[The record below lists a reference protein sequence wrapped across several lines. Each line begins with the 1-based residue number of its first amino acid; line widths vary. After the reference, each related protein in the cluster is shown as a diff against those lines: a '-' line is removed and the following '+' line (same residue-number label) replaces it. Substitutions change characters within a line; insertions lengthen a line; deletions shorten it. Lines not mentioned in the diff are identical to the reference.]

1 MNRARH
7 LGVPAA
13 ATLAAMAFVTLV
25 LALFPLY
32 PQRVEVAPGDTA
44 SRTIKARRSFSYV
57 SERLT
62 EQQRQQA
69 ADAVPDVLNYD
80 ANVRPAQLE
89 RFDNAVAAIER
100 VRARDASPAEKVA
113 SLRSAA
119 DLAGLS
125 EQAALLAVELD
136 DERWALVVSE
146 TREAL
151 DQTLA
156 GPLDATTVETAR
168 KTFHTRLSSEVTPEE
183 ATLAAELVQPLIVP
197 TMEVDQAATDAAREA
212 ARQAVVPV
220 RVSYAEGQTIV
231 EANQTLTEDIIE
243 ALEEAGYLS
252 RRFELDTLFG
262 TMAAAGLAAGCLSL
276 YVTVFQPRAIRSPRQ
291 LLVIAVALAVP
302 VFFAKVYFSLILPDE
317 DRHFLAYVLPVA
329 AGPMLVGALL
339 ETGVGVLVAGLAGAL
354 VALAAVFLPEASLI
368 QSVGALDT
376 LRLLLVYGF
385 SSLAGVFVID
395 RAERLQRYLG
405 ASFAIALVAFVAL
418 LATWFVDSDRSAN
431 DLAWMAAAA
440 GVNGMGAGF
449 LAAGAFVTVGLLFG
463 ITTRVQLLE
472 LSQLNSPLLRRLQA
486 EAPGTFHHSVVVGN
500 MAERAADLIGAD
512 ALLTRVGCY
521 YHDIGKILQ
530 PGFYIEN
537 QLGGDNP
544 HEGLTPEESARKIK
558 EHVAN
563 GLELARRYRLPD
575 RVRQFIPE
583 HHGTRLVAYFYRK
596 AAEGGVEPEETE
608 FRYDGPKPQ
617 SRETAIVML
626 ADSCEAYVR
635 ANPDHSAEAID
646 SIVERVIAERV
657 AEGQLDECDL
667 TFRDLRTIAESFKT
681 TLRAVYHPRV
691 EYPEPTPSERR
702 LMGRFFPAA
711 GARSEGRGR
720 ARPVSH

>member
-1 MNRARH
+1 MNRGRR
-7 LGVPAA
+7 LGAPAA
-13 ATLAAMAFVTLV
+13 ATLAAMAFVALV

-32 PQRVEVAPGDTA
+32 PQRLEVAPGDTA
-44 SRTIKARRSFSYV
+44 SRTIKAPRSFSYV

-89 RFDNAVAAIER
+89 RFDSTIAAIER
-100 VRARDASPAEKVA
+100 VRARDASPAEKAA
-113 SLRSAA
+113 SLRSMTG
-119 DLAGLS
+119 LAGLS

-136 DERWALVVSE
+136 DERWRLVVAE
-146 TREAL
+146 ARTAL

-156 GPLDATTVETAR
+156 GPLDASTVETAR
-168 KTFHTRLSSEVTPEE
+168 KTFHTRLSPDVTPEE
-183 ATLAAELVQPLIVP
+183 ATLAGEIARPLIVP

-252 RRFELDTLFG
+252 RRFELDRLFG
-262 TMAAAGLAAGCLSL
+262 TMAAAGLAAACLGLHVS
-276 YVTVFQPRAIRSPRQ
+276 VFQPRPIRSPRQ

-354 VALAAVFLPEASLI
+354 VALAAVFLPEASLV

-405 ASFAIALVAFVAL
+405 GSFAIAAVAFVGL
-418 LATWFVDSDRSAN
+418 LATWFVDSDRQTK

-440 GVNGMGAGF
+440 GVNGMSAGF
-449 LAAGAFVTVGLLFG
+449 LAAGAFVTVGLVFG

-563 GLELARRYRLPD
+563 GLELARKYRLPD

-596 AAEGGVEPEETE
+596 AAEGGVEPEDTE

-626 ADSCEAYVR
+626 ADSCEASVR
-635 ANPDHSAEAID
+635 ASPDRSAEAID
-646 SIVERVIAERV
+646 AIVEQVIAERV

-667 TFRDLRTIAESFKT
+667 TFRDLRAIAESFKM

-702 LMGRFFPAA
+702 LVSRLFPA

>member
-1 MNRARH
+1 MNRGRRPGA
-7 LGVPAA
+7 PAA
-13 ATLAAMAFVTLV
+13 AMLAAMAFVALT

-32 PQRVEVAPGDTA
+32 PRRVEISPGDTA
-44 SRTIKARRSFSYV
+44 SRTIRAPRAFSYI

-69 ADAVPDVLNYD
+69 AEAVPDVLNYD

-89 RFDNAVAAIER
+89 RFDNAIAAIER
-100 VRARDASPAEKVA
+100 VRARDASPAEKA
-113 SLRSAA
+113 ATLRSVP

-125 EQAALLAVELD
+125 EEAALRAVELD
-136 DERWALVVSE
+136 DERWKIVVSE
-146 TREAL
+146 ARNAL
-151 DQTLA
+151 DETLA
-156 GPLDATTVETAR
+156 GPLDAATVDTAR
-168 KTFHTRLSSEVTPEE
+168 KTLQGRLSADIAPEE
-183 ATLAAELVQPLIVP
+183 ATLAAELIQPLIVP

-220 RVSYAEGQTIV
+220 RVSYAAGQTIV

-252 RRFELDTLFG
+252 RRFEFDTLLG
-262 TMAAAGLAAGCLSL
+262 AMVAAGLAAGSIGL
-276 YVTVFQPRAIRSPRQ
+276 YASVFQPKAVRGPRQ
-291 LLVIAVALAVP
+291 MLVIAVALAIP
-302 VFFAKVYFSLILPDE
+302 VFFAKTYFSLILPDQ

-329 AGPMLVGALL
+329 AGPMLVAALL
-339 ETGVGVLVAGLAGAL
+339 ETGVGVVVAGLAGAL
-354 VALAAVFLPEASLI
+354 VALSAVFLPEASLVE
-368 QSVGALDT
+368 SVGALDA

-385 SSLAGVFVID
+385 SSLVGVFAID

-405 ASFAIALVAFVAL
+405 ASFAIAAVAFVAL
-418 LATWFVDSDRSAN
+418 LATWFVDSDRQTN

-440 GVNGMGAGF
+440 GVNGMSAGF

-500 MAERAADLIGAD
+500 MAERAADLVGAD
-512 ALLTRVGCY
+512 SLLTRVGCY

-563 GLELARRYRLPD
+563 GLELARKYRLPD

-596 AAEGGVEPEETE
+596 AAEGGIEPEDTE

-646 SIVERVIAERV
+646 AIVERVIAERV

-681 TLRAVYHPRV
+681 TLRAVYHPRI

-702 LMGRFFPAA
+702 LVSRLFPTAS
-711 GARSEGRGR
+711 ARSEGRGR

>member
-1 MNRARH
+1 MNRGPH
-7 LGVPAA
+7 LGASAA
-13 ATLAAMAFVTLV
+13 AALAVMAFVALV
-25 LALFPLY
+25 LALMPLY
-32 PQRVEVAPGDTA
+32 PRRVEIEPGDTA
-44 SRTIKARRSFSYV
+44 SRTIKAPRSFTYI

-69 ADAVPDVLNYD
+69 AEAVPDVLNYN
-80 ANVRPAQLE
+80 ANVRPAQMA
-89 RFDNAVAAIER
+89 RFDSAIEAIER
-100 VRARDASPAEKVA
+100 VRARNASPAERVA
-113 SLRSAA
+113 TLRNVP

-125 EQAALLAVELD
+125 EEAALTAVELD
-136 DERWALVVSE
+136 DERWGLVVAE
-146 TREAL
+146 ARNAL

-156 GPLDATTVETAR
+156 GPLDAATVETAR
-168 KTFHTRLSSEVTPEE
+168 KTFDTRLSADLLPEE
-183 ATLAAELVQPLIVP
+183 ASLAAELARPLIVP
-197 TMEVDQAATDAAREA
+197 TMEVDQAATDSAREA

-243 ALEEAGYLS
+243 ALEEAGFLS
-252 RRFELDTLFG
+252 RRFEFDTLFG
-262 TMAAAGLAAGCLSL
+262 SMVTAGLAAAALGL
-276 YVTVFQPRAIRSPRQ
+276 YVRVFQPRGARSPRQ

-302 VFFAKVYFSLILPDE
+302 MFFAKVYFSLILPDE

-329 AGPMLVGALL
+329 AGPMLVAALL
-339 ETGVGVLVAGLAGAL
+339 DTGVGALVAALAGAL
-354 VALAAVFLPEASLI
+354 VALSAVFLPEAALV
-368 QSVGALDT
+368 QSVDALDT

-405 ASFAIALVAFVAL
+405 ASFAIAAVVFVAL
-418 LATWFVDSDRSAN
+418 LATWFADRDRQTD

-440 GVNGMGAGF
+440 GVNGMSAGF

-472 LSQLNSPLLRRLQA
+472 LSQLNSPLLRRLQE

-500 MAERAADLIGAD
+500 MAERAADLVGAD
-512 ALLTRVGCY
+512 SLLTRVGCY

-558 EHVAN
+558 EHVSN
-563 GLELARRYRLPD
+563 GLELARKYRLPD

-608 FRYDGPKPQ
+608 FRYDGPRPQ

-646 SIVERVIAERV
+646 AIVEQVIAERV

-667 TFRDLRTIAESFKT
+667 TFRDVRAIAESFKM

-702 LMGRFFPAA
+702 LVSRLFPTA
-711 GARSEGRGR
+711 ARSEGRER

>member
-1 MNRARH
+1 MNRGRRPGA
-7 LGVPAA
+7 PAA
-13 ATLAAMAFVTLV
+13 ATLAAMAFVALT

-32 PQRVEVAPGDTA
+32 PRRVEISPGDTA
-44 SRTIKARRSFSYV
+44 SRTIRAPRAFSYV

-69 ADAVPDVLNYD
+69 AEAVPDVLNYD

-100 VRARDASPAEKVA
+100 VRERDASAAEKA
-113 SLRSAA
+113 ATLRSVP

-125 EQAALLAVELD
+125 EEAALRAVELD
-136 DERWALVVSE
+136 DERWGVVVSE
-146 TREAL
+146 ARNAL
-151 DQTLA
+151 DETLA
-156 GPLDATTVETAR
+156 GPLDAATVDTAR
-168 KTFHTRLSSEVTPEE
+168 KTLQSRLSADIAPEE
-183 ATLAAELVQPLIVP
+183 ASLAVELIQPLIVP

-220 RVSYAEGQTIV
+220 RVSYAAGQTIV

-252 RRFELDTLFG
+252 RRFEFDTLFAA
-262 TMAAAGLAAGCLSL
+262 MVAAGLAAGSL
-276 YVTVFQPRAIRSPRQ
+276 GLYASVFQPKAVRGPRQ
-291 LLVIAVALAVP
+291 MLVIAVALAIP
-302 VFFAKVYFSLILPDE
+302 VFFAKTYFSLILPDQ

-329 AGPMLVGALL
+329 AGPMLVAALL
-339 ETGVGVLVAGLAGAL
+339 ETGVGVVVAGLAGAL
-354 VALAAVFLPEASLI
+354 VALAAVFLPEASLV
-368 QSVGALDT
+368 QSVGALDA

-385 SSLAGVFVID
+385 SSLVGVFAID

-405 ASFAIALVAFVAL
+405 ASFAIAAVAFVAL
-418 LATWFVDSDRSAN
+418 LATWFVDSDRQTN
-431 DLAWMAAAA
+431 DLVWMAAAA
-440 GVNGMGAGF
+440 GVNGMSAGF

-500 MAERAADLIGAD
+500 MAERAADLVGAD
-512 ALLTRVGCY
+512 SLLTRVGCY

-563 GLELARRYRLPD
+563 GLELARKYRLPD

-596 AAEGGVEPEETE
+596 AAEGGVEPEDTE

-646 SIVERVIAERV
+646 AIVEQVVAERV

-702 LMGRFFPAA
+702 LVSRLFPTAA
-711 GARSEGRGR
+711 ARSEGRGR

>member
-702 LMGRFFPAA
+702 LMGRFFSAA